1 MRPGGGFGGSGRER
15 VVRELSWQHQ
25 ITPLLAAY
33 LQALENQALSPVF
46 RALSR
51 FFCDF
56 PRLEGDFRCLIEGV
70 PNCAGKAKFAGIPN
84 AILRPWRASPRTSN
98 AGHNVMNAPFDA
110 ASAALRN
117 AAAAAAVPAPEHE
130 VAIIG
135 LGYIG
140 LPTAAVL
147 ASFGWRVCG
156 VDVSEKVVETV
167 NAGGVHIEE
176 RDLDRLVGEAIASER
191 LVASTTVPSASFYM
205 IAVPTPLGQGNAPDI
220 SYVEAA
226 ARAIAPG
233 ILPGACV
240 IVESTSAVGTTERVA
255 DIIAEMR
262 TDLVVPRDGGSDECD
277 IALAYC
283 PERVLPGRIVQELV
297 HNDRVIGGVTPSCA
311 SRAAVLY
318 SSFVKGDCLLTSA
331 RIAETVKLV
340 ENSFR
345 DVNIAFANE
354 LSMIADV
361 IGVDVWDVIRL
372 ANRHPRVNIL
382 QPGPGVGGH
391 CIAVEP
397 WFLVS
402 AAPQTAR
409 LVRTAREVND
419 DKAHHTETRIR
430 ALLDAAPGGKVALL
444 GLAFKP
450 DIDDFRESPALK
462 IAGNLAR
469 AQGGRIL
476 AVEPFAAALPA
487 ALAGTG
493 AALVPLDAA
502 LEAAEI
508 VVVLVDHT
516 AFRHLS
522 AEALAGKI
530 VFDTRGMLQ
539 R

>member
-1 MRPGGGFGGSGRER
+1 
-15 VVRELSWQHQ
+15 
-25 ITPLLAAY
+25 
-33 LQALENQALSPVF
+33 
-46 RALSR
+46 
-51 FFCDF
+51 
-56 PRLEGDFRCLIEGV
+56 
-70 PNCAGKAKFAGIPN
+70 
-84 AILRPWRASPRTSN
+84 
-98 AGHNVMNAPFDA
+98 MNAPFDA
-110 ASAALRN
+110 ASAARHTAGAGML
-117 AAAAAAVPAPEHE
+117 PAPEHE

-156 VDVSEKVVETV
+156 VDVSEKIVDTV

-176 RDLDRLVGEAIASER
+176 RDLDRLVSNAIASER
-191 LVASTTVPSASFYM
+191 LVAATKVPSASFYM
-205 IAVPTPLGQGNAPDI
+205 IAVPTPLGANNSPDI

-226 ARAIAPG
+226 ARAIAPT

-240 IVESTSAVGTTERVA
+240 IVESTSPVGTTERVA
-255 DIIAEMR
+255 QIIAEMR
-262 TDLVVPRDGGSDECD
+262 PDLVVPHDGATEECD

-283 PERVLPGRIVQELV
+283 PERVLPGKIVTELV
-297 HNDRVIGGVTPSCA
+297 HNDRVIGGVTPACA
-311 SRAAVLY
+311 QRAAVLY
-318 SSFVKGDCLLTSA
+318 SSFVKGDCLITSA

-354 LSMIADV
+354 LSMIADT

-391 CIAVEP
+391 CIAVDP
-397 WFLVS
+397 WFLVAS
-402 AAPQTAR
+402 APQAAR
-409 LVRTAREVND
+409 LIRTAREVND
-419 DKAHHTETRIR
+419 HKAHHTEARIR
-430 ALLDAAPGGKVALL
+430 ALMAAAPEGRIALL

-450 DIDDFRESPALK
+450 DIDDFRESPALE
-462 IAGNLAR
+462 IAENLACDL
-469 AQGGRIL
+469 GDKIII
-476 AVEPFAAALPA
+476 VEPFTDTLPQG
-487 ALAGTG
+487 LAKNG
-493 AALVPLDAA
+493 AELMPLDAA
-502 LEAAEI
+502 LKAAEI

-522 AEALAGKI
+522 PQQLAGKI
-530 VFDTRGMLQ
+530 VFDTRGMLK